1 MGTLGDIMDGITP
14 LPEPSQAIIDAMER
28 REKLAYETVVNT
40 VKKWEELLA
49 GNSIAA
55 GSFPFYEAD
64 DPDYQKEN
72 ELLGIHMCLDL
83 LGDSYDRL
91 MLSASFHKGGT
102 AWIDGEFFSDETRMK
117 NPDIYERYAAFL
129 GFEGTWEEVARKIFE
144 LNDFV
149 VAENTPPPIPDDLQ
163 E

>member
-1 MGTLGDIMDGITP
+1 MDGITP

-28 REKLAYETVVNT
+28 QQKLAYETVVNT

-49 GNSIAA
+49 GNSICA
-55 GSFPFYEAD
+55 GSFTFQDGSHMLEQD
-64 DPDYQKEN
+64 
-72 ELLGIHMCLDL
+72 ELLRIHMCLDL

-117 NPDIYERYAAFL
+117 NPDIYERYANFL
-129 GFEGTWEEVARKIFE
+129 GFEGTWEEVARKIIE
-144 LNDFV
+144 LDDFV